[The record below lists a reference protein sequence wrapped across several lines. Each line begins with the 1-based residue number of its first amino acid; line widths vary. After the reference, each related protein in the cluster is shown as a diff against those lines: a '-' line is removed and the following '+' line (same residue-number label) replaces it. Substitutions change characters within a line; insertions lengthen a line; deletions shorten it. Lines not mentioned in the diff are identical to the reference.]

1 MSPTKPSSSSALQR
15 LQRPVGSTASIPRRT
30 KTATSST
37 KSRKAPS
44 GGRGVESKL
53 KSSGHNDSIFHDA
66 TATSRPAKVTSY
78 FSNAVYGGENKEN
91 IPLSGV
97 AQSRNS
103 NPRVAGTSPTKGKTG
118 ISKSSKLS
126 PSSLMRSSLA
136 RRPLRELSEEE
147 IFERDEATLGDLRRR
162 RSGEHSGTY
171 IEFDSYTAIPVHA
184 LSNSER
190 ESSIASTSTAATYSS
205 QSTDPT
211 DLDDGEES
219 DGKFCVLRRTD
230 SEESLRLKVE
240 AIMAAT
246 SAATS
251 SVSGTTKKFSTLRKK
266 LQSPM
271 KFKHPALRDEESF
284 VFSGTSTPDFGSP
297 ERKALSPTKI
307 SPILSRQTAATIVKS
322 PVRPL
327 RMGLGSKS
335 ANTILKEANNA
346 SKEKGEKGKKII
358 ISANNDALENKK
370 KTLSKKAGN
379 SSLRRAAG
387 ASRPAGISVAKS
399 SLEGI
404 RRMR

>member
-1 MSPTKPSSSSALQR
+1 
-15 LQRPVGSTASIPRRT
+15 
-30 KTATSST
+30 
-37 KSRKAPS
+37 
-44 GGRGVESKL
+44 
-53 KSSGHNDSIFHDA
+53 
-66 TATSRPAKVTSY
+66 
-78 FSNAVYGGENKEN
+78 
-91 IPLSGV
+91 
-97 AQSRNS
+97 
-103 NPRVAGTSPTKGKTG
+103 
-118 ISKSSKLS
+118 
-126 PSSLMRSSLA
+126 MRSSLA
-136 RRPLRELSEEE
+136 RRPLRELTEEE

-171 IEFDSYTAIPVHA
+171 IEFDSHTATPIHA

-211 DLDDGEES
+211 DIDDGDEES
-219 DGKFCVLRRTD
+219 NDKFRVLRRTD

-251 SVSGTTKKFSTLRKK
+251 VSGTTKKFSTLRKK

-271 KFKHPALRDEESF
+271 KFKHSALRDEESF

-297 ERKALSPTKI
+297 ERKSLSPTKI
-307 SPILSRQTAATIVKS
+307 SPILSRQTTATIIKS

-335 ANTILKEANNA
+335 TNTILKEASNA
-346 SKEKGEKGKKII
+346 SKQKGEKTKKII
-358 ISANNDALENKK
+358 ISANNDALGNKK

-379 SSLRRAAG
+379 SSLR
-387 ASRPAGISVAKS
+387 
-399 SLEGI
+399 
-404 RRMR
+404 